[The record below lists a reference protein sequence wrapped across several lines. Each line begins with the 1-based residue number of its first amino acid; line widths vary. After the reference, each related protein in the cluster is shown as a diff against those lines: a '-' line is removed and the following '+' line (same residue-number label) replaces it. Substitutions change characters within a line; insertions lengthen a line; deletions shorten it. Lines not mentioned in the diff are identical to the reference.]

1 MQRHP
6 WPQCESA
13 GFQAREPAK
22 QRSFNGM
29 KSLDFRRVA
38 SRSAGVYRV
47 SWKRREAR
55 VELDDCAADYF

>member
-13 GFQAREPAK
+13 GFQARELAK

-38 SRSAGVYRV
+38 SRSVYIGCRG
-47 SWKRREAR
+47 SAEKLAWNSTTAR
-55 VELDDCAADYF
+55 LITFN

>member
-13 GFQAREPAK
+13 GFQARERAK

-47 SWKRREAR
+47 S
-55 VELDDCAADYF
+55 